1 MNNEIAIY
9 QSEILSSQIE
19 VLIEDET
26 VWLTQLKRVDLFK
39 AIQQNI
45 SLDINNIFK
54 ERELQDDSVVKEYL
68 TVQQKDS
75 RHRLLAS
82 CLLKR
87 SRTSRL

>member
-75 RHRLLAS
+75 S
-82 CLLKR
+82 IGCWQVVC
-87 SRTSRL
+87 